1 MSNENSAGLSEKKK
15 SDGTSRKIRNRQ
27 IDAAQSR
34 VLDAMPW
41 RGPERRYDILKE
53 ATIAFVVVLILTF
66 TLAILFSSPDTPPV
80 TIKAWA
86 SAQPRRFTEIALSEL
101 EGTSNSATY
110 GPPYNHASGSV
121 QYLGP
126 ISIQNLLGVHYP
138 IYPANDFILGPLST
152 LPGEKPLKAAI
163 SSYQH
168 ASRSQ
173 QHTWAA
179 AYGTALE
186 KSTVHDGILNVP
198 AGNYGP
204 LAIMF
209 RNLLGMARS
218 GALDSQL
225 ISHSGFYTSNYTK
238 PIMFIGDSWKAQHD
252 SSYWGH
258 LVVAQHLRSSQWGV
272 MNETGSWPGQ
282 PWLWFY
288 TMWYQIPP
296 MSTTQQSNADILVVG
311 IVTIFTI
318 ALLLIPFIPGLR
330 NIPRKIPIHKLIWK
344 DYYREVSQRAGSP
357 GSAVHRAP
365 PPSGSSPAP
374 SGSSPPPSGSSLATS
389 QADTGKDLHLP

>member
-1 MSNENSAGLSEKKK
+1 MTNENNEDSRTKKK
-15 SDGTSRKIRNRQ
+15 PDGTSGKTGTRQ
-27 IDAAQSR
+27 AGTVRSR

-53 ATIAFVVVLILTF
+53 ATIAFAVVLVLTF

-86 SAQPRRFTEIALSEL
+86 GAQPRRFTEIALSEL

-110 GPPYNHASGSV
+110 GPPYNHASESV
-121 QYLGP
+121 QYIGSV
-126 ISIQNLLGVHYP
+126 SIQKLLGVHYP
-138 IYPANDFILGPLST
+138 IHTANDFILGPLST

-163 SSYQH
+163 SSYQR
-168 ASRSQ
+168 ASKSQ
-173 QHTWAA
+173 QHAWAV
-179 AYGTALE
+179 AYGTALK
-186 KSTVHDGILNVP
+186 KSTVHDGILDVP

-238 PIMFIGDSWKAQHD
+238 PILFIGDSWKAQHD

-288 TMWYQIPP
+288 TAWYQIPP
-296 MSTTQQSNADILVVG
+296 MSTTQESNADILVVG
-311 IVTIFTI
+311 IVTIFTL
-318 ALLLIPFIPGLR
+318 ALLLVPFIPGLR
-330 NIPRKIPIHKLIWK
+330 DIPRKIPIHRLIWK
-344 DYYREVSQRAGSP
+344 DYYREMDQRAGSP
-357 GSAVHRAP
+357 GTTVHRAP
-365 PPSGSSPAP
+365 PPSGSSPA
-374 SGSSPPPSGSSLATS
+374 AS
-389 QADTGKDLHLP
+389 QADTGKDLHRP